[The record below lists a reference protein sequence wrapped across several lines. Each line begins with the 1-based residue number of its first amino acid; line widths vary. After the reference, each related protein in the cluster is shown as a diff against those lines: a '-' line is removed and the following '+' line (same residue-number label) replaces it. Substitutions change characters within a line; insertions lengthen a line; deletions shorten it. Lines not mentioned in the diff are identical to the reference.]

1 MVFSFFSYRK
11 ITNYF
16 FIDQIIFVKNFLKIN
31 MQPHSKE
38 MSRLRYATLN
48 MTALRGVGKEC
59 RGEAERSRGILLLI
73 EKTHT

>member
-1 MVFSFFSYRK
+1 
-11 ITNYF
+11 
-16 FIDQIIFVKNFLKIN
+16 